1 MDMQQ
6 LERMGEQLR
15 SLGHRRR
22 ELVERIVSE
31 VDEGDRS
38 SSKALFQE
46 LSEISEAAISVLQEQ
61 KEVIDSEIRKLH

>member
-1 MDMQQ
+1 MDLQQ
-6 LERMGEQLR
+6 LEQMGEHLR

-46 LSEISEAAISVLQEQ
+46 LSEISEEAISVLQQQ
-61 KEVIDSEIRKLH
+61 KEVIDNEISKLH